1 MWVMASTWNDK
12 SNLRHT
18 WVGSVL
24 LIEAIL
30 YLGGGEG
37 GGEERERERPMNS
50 RCNIGDY

>member
-1 MWVMASTWNDK
+1 MASTWNDK

-37 GGEERERERPMNS
+37 GGEEREREGKGKDKFIVGS
-50 RCNIGDY
+50 